1 MKFVSVILD
10 IPTQALD
17 APYAYAI
24 PSEAEAPVEDAS
36 EYSVQV
42 GCAVLVPLGA
52 RRAVGFVVGLKECE
66 PEELGIDP
74 ARVKP
79 IIRAVSRPY
88 FDEEG
93 AACAQWLS
101 ERYIAPLSSC
111 VRLFTPPGGVPRIVR
126 TAHGGWRLEAP
137 AVGEVDDRWV
147 VPGPELDA
155 FEPRKNAV
163 KQQAIIDALR
173 MGEMRVAELS
183 AQLGSISSTLKSLE
197 AKGVLSIEARR
208 RFCAER
214 GVADKDVGCFFITP
228 CAAKMTAIRKPL
240 GHEKSAVD
248 GAISFLEVYGLLSG
262 QIKKAVK
269 PEDAPSPRATSF
281 GIGWARTGGEAGAV
295 QQEESL
301 AVDGIDNVIRV
312 LEEIEDNRLPG
323 LRFFEGMACFG
334 GCIGGPL
341 SFENP
346 FIARNRIRK
355 LVLSL
360 PKVRPQDVVSP
371 EEISGMADEIFC
383 DKPLEPVKV
392 MQLGKDV
399 REALHNM
406 ERVEELSKKLPG
418 LDCGSCGS
426 PSCQA
431 LAEDIV
437 LGYASEMDCLVL
449 LKERLRQMAHQMVEM
464 SETTRK

>member
-1 MKFVSVILD
+1 MDRYYHSVTLD
-10 IPTQALD
+10 KD
-17 APYAYAI
+17 KC
-24 PSEAEAPVEDAS
+24 
-36 EYSVQV
+36 V
-42 GCAVLVPLGA
+42 GCTNCLKRCPTEAIRVRGGRAHIIDERCIDCGECIRVCEHHAKIANTNPLSA
-52 RRAVGFVVGLKECE
+52 INGFPYKIALPAPSLYGQFKNLRSISDVIEGLKMM
-66 PEELGIDP
+66 G
-74 ARVKP
+74 
-79 IIRAVSRPY
+79 RP
-88 FDEEG
+88 
-93 AACAQWLS
+93 LIS
-101 ERYIAPLSSC
+101 SSC
-111 VRLFTPPGGVPRIVR
+111 PAVVRLIQTRF
-126 TAHGGWRLEAP
+126 
-137 AVGEVDDRWV
+137 
-147 VPGPELDA
+147 PELIDNIVDVRSPMEVA
-155 FEPRKNAV
+155 AS
-163 KQQAIIDALR
+163 QARSEFAR
-173 MGEMRVAELS
+173 E
-183 AQLGSISSTLKSLE
+183 
-197 AKGVLSIEARR
+197 KGV
-208 RFCAER
+208 
-214 GVADKDVGCFFITP
+214 DPKDVGCFFITP

-437 LGYASEMDCLVL
+437 LGYATEMDCLVL

>member
-1 MKFVSVILD
+1 MDRYYHSVTLDKDKCVGCTNCLKRCPTEAIRVRGGRAHIIDERCIDCGECIRVCEHHAKIANTNPLSAINGFPYKIALPAPSLYGQFKNLRSIADVIEGLKMMGFDAVYEVARGADIVSV
-10 IPTQALD
+10 
-17 APYAYAI
+17 
-24 PSEAEAPVEDAS
+24 
-36 EYSVQV
+36 
-42 GCAVLVPLGA
+42 AVMERMKEPDCPRPL
-52 RRAVGFVVGLKECE
+52 
-66 PEELGIDP
+66 I
-74 ARVKP
+74 
-79 IIRAVSRPY
+79 S
-88 FDEEG
+88 
-93 AACAQWLS
+93 
-101 ERYIAPLSSC
+101 SSC
-111 VRLFTPPGGVPRIVR
+111 PAVVRLIQTRF
-126 TAHGGWRLEAP
+126 
-137 AVGEVDDRWV
+137 
-147 VPGPELDA
+147 PELIDNIVDVRSPMEVA
-155 FEPRKNAV
+155 AS
-163 KQQAIIDALR
+163 QARSEFAR
-173 MGEMRVAELS
+173 E
-183 AQLGSISSTLKSLE
+183 
-197 AKGVLSIEARR
+197 KGV
-208 RFCAER
+208 
-214 GVADKDVGCFFITP
+214 DPKDVGCFFITP

-262 QIKKAVK
+262 QIKKAGK
-269 PEDAPSPRATSF
+269 PENTPPPRATSF

-371 EEISGMADEIFC
+371 EEIPGMAEEIFF

-437 LGYASEMDCLVL
+437 LGYATEMDCLVL

>member
-1 MKFVSVILD
+1 MDRYYHSVTLDKDKCVGCTNCLKRCPTEAIRVRGGRAHIIDERCIDCGECIRVCEHHAKIANTNPLSAINGFPYKIALPAPSLYGQFKNLRSISDVIEGLKMMGFDAVYEVARGADIVSV
-10 IPTQALD
+10 
-17 APYAYAI
+17 
-24 PSEAEAPVEDAS
+24 
-36 EYSVQV
+36 
-42 GCAVLVPLGA
+42 AVMERMKEPDCPRPL
-52 RRAVGFVVGLKECE
+52 
-66 PEELGIDP
+66 I
-74 ARVKP
+74 
-79 IIRAVSRPY
+79 S
-88 FDEEG
+88 
-93 AACAQWLS
+93 
-101 ERYIAPLSSC
+101 SSC
-111 VRLFTPPGGVPRIVR
+111 PAVVRLIQTRF
-126 TAHGGWRLEAP
+126 
-137 AVGEVDDRWV
+137 
-147 VPGPELDA
+147 PELIDNIVDVRSPMEVA
-155 FEPRKNAV
+155 AS
-163 KQQAIIDALR
+163 QARSEFAR
-173 MGEMRVAELS
+173 E
-183 AQLGSISSTLKSLE
+183 
-197 AKGVLSIEARR
+197 KGV
-208 RFCAER
+208 
-214 GVADKDVGCFFITP
+214 DPKDVGCFFITP

-371 EEISGMADEIFC
+371 EEISGMADEIFG

-437 LGYASEMDCLVL
+437 LGYATEMDCLVL

>member
-1 MKFVSVILD
+1 MEKFIHSVTLDKDLCKGCINCIKRCPTEAIRVRGGRAHIIDERCIDCGECIRVCEHHAKIANTNPLSAINGFPYKIALPAPSLYGQFKNLRSISDVIEGLKMMGFDAVYEVARGADIVSV
-10 IPTQALD
+10 
-17 APYAYAI
+17 
-24 PSEAEAPVEDAS
+24 
-36 EYSVQV
+36 
-42 GCAVLVPLGA
+42 AVMERMKEPDCPRPL
-52 RRAVGFVVGLKECE
+52 
-66 PEELGIDP
+66 I
-74 ARVKP
+74 
-79 IIRAVSRPY
+79 S
-88 FDEEG
+88 
-93 AACAQWLS
+93 
-101 ERYIAPLSSC
+101 SSC
-111 VRLFTPPGGVPRIVR
+111 PAVVRLIQTRF
-126 TAHGGWRLEAP
+126 
-137 AVGEVDDRWV
+137 
-147 VPGPELDA
+147 PELIDNIVDVRSPMEVA
-155 FEPRKNAV
+155 AS
-163 KQQAIIDALR
+163 QARSEFAR
-173 MGEMRVAELS
+173 E
-183 AQLGSISSTLKSLE
+183 
-197 AKGVLSIEARR
+197 KGV
-208 RFCAER
+208 
-214 GVADKDVGCFFITP
+214 DPKDVGCFFITP

-360 PKVRPQDVVSP
+360 PKVRPQDVVSA

>member
-1 MKFVSVILD
+1 MDRYYHSVTLDKDKCVGCTNCLKRCPTEAIRVRGGRAHIIDERCIDCGECIRVCEHHAKIANTNPLSAINGFPYKIALPAPSLYGQFKNLRSISDVIEGLKMMGFDAVYEVARGADIVSV
-10 IPTQALD
+10 
-17 APYAYAI
+17 
-24 PSEAEAPVEDAS
+24 
-36 EYSVQV
+36 
-42 GCAVLVPLGA
+42 AVMERMKEPDCPRPL
-52 RRAVGFVVGLKECE
+52 
-66 PEELGIDP
+66 I
-74 ARVKP
+74 
-79 IIRAVSRPY
+79 S
-88 FDEEG
+88 
-93 AACAQWLS
+93 
-101 ERYIAPLSSC
+101 SSC
-111 VRLFTPPGGVPRIVR
+111 PAVVRLIQTRF
-126 TAHGGWRLEAP
+126 
-137 AVGEVDDRWV
+137 
-147 VPGPELDA
+147 PELIDNIVDVRSPMEVA
-155 FEPRKNAV
+155 AS
-163 KQQAIIDALR
+163 QARSEFAR
-173 MGEMRVAELS
+173 E
-183 AQLGSISSTLKSLE
+183 
-197 AKGVLSIEARR
+197 KGV
-208 RFCAER
+208 
-214 GVADKDVGCFFITP
+214 DPKDVGCFFITP

-406 ERVEELSKKLPG
+406 ERVEGLSKKLPG

-437 LGYASEMDCLVL
+437 LGYATEMDCLVL

>member
-1 MKFVSVILD
+1 MDRYYHSVTLDKDKCVGCTNCLKRCPTEAIRVRGGRAHIIDERCIDCGECIRVCEHHAKIANTNPLSAINGFPYKIALPAPSLYGQFKNLRSISDVIEGLKMMGFDAVYEVARGADIVSV
-10 IPTQALD
+10 
-17 APYAYAI
+17 
-24 PSEAEAPVEDAS
+24 
-36 EYSVQV
+36 
-42 GCAVLVPLGA
+42 AVMERMKEPDCPRPL
-52 RRAVGFVVGLKECE
+52 
-66 PEELGIDP
+66 I
-74 ARVKP
+74 
-79 IIRAVSRPY
+79 S
-88 FDEEG
+88 
-93 AACAQWLS
+93 
-101 ERYIAPLSSC
+101 SSC
-111 VRLFTPPGGVPRIVR
+111 PAVVRLIQTRF
-126 TAHGGWRLEAP
+126 
-137 AVGEVDDRWV
+137 
-147 VPGPELDA
+147 PELIDNIVDVRSPMEVA
-155 FEPRKNAV
+155 AS
-163 KQQAIIDALR
+163 QARSEFAR
-173 MGEMRVAELS
+173 E
-183 AQLGSISSTLKSLE
+183 
-197 AKGVLSIEARR
+197 KGV
-208 RFCAER
+208 
-214 GVADKDVGCFFITP
+214 DPKDVGCFFITP

-371 EEISGMADEIFC
+371 EEVSGMADEIFC

>member
-1 MKFVSVILD
+1 MDRYYHSVTLDKDKCVGCTNCLKRCPTEAIRVRGGRAHIIDERCIDCGECIRVCEHHAKIANTNPLSAINGFPYKIALPAPSLYGQFKNLRSISDVIEGLKMMGFDAVYEVARGADIVSV
-10 IPTQALD
+10 
-17 APYAYAI
+17 
-24 PSEAEAPVEDAS
+24 
-36 EYSVQV
+36 
-42 GCAVLVPLGA
+42 AVMERMKEPDCPRPL
-52 RRAVGFVVGLKECE
+52 
-66 PEELGIDP
+66 I
-74 ARVKP
+74 
-79 IIRAVSRPY
+79 S
-88 FDEEG
+88 
-93 AACAQWLS
+93 
-101 ERYIAPLSSC
+101 SSC
-111 VRLFTPPGGVPRIVR
+111 PAVVRLIQTRF
-126 TAHGGWRLEAP
+126 
-137 AVGEVDDRWV
+137 
-147 VPGPELDA
+147 PELIDNIVDVRSPMEVA
-155 FEPRKNAV
+155 AS
-163 KQQAIIDALR
+163 QARSEFAR
-173 MGEMRVAELS
+173 E
-183 AQLGSISSTLKSLE
+183 
-197 AKGVLSIEARR
+197 KGV
-208 RFCAER
+208 
-214 GVADKDVGCFFITP
+214 DPKDVGCFFITP

-269 PEDAPSPRATSF
+269 PEGAPPPRATSF

-437 LGYASEMDCLVL
+437 LGYATEMDCLVL

>member
-1 MKFVSVILD
+1 MDRYYHSVTLDKDKCVGCTNCLKRCPTEAIRVRGGRARIIDERCIDCGECIRVCEHHAKIANTNPLSAINGFPYKIALPAPSLYGQFKNLRSISDVIEGLKMMGFDAVYEVARGADIVSV
-10 IPTQALD
+10 
-17 APYAYAI
+17 
-24 PSEAEAPVEDAS
+24 
-36 EYSVQV
+36 
-42 GCAVLVPLGA
+42 AVMERMKEPDCPRPL
-52 RRAVGFVVGLKECE
+52 
-66 PEELGIDP
+66 I
-74 ARVKP
+74 
-79 IIRAVSRPY
+79 S
-88 FDEEG
+88 
-93 AACAQWLS
+93 
-101 ERYIAPLSSC
+101 SSC
-111 VRLFTPPGGVPRIVR
+111 PAVVRLIQTRF
-126 TAHGGWRLEAP
+126 
-137 AVGEVDDRWV
+137 
-147 VPGPELDA
+147 PELIDNIVDVRSPMEVA
-155 FEPRKNAV
+155 AS
-163 KQQAIIDALR
+163 QARSEFAR
-173 MGEMRVAELS
+173 E
-183 AQLGSISSTLKSLE
+183 
-197 AKGVLSIEARR
+197 KGV
-208 RFCAER
+208 
-214 GVADKDVGCFFITP
+214 DPKDVGCFFITP

>member
-1 MKFVSVILD
+1 MDRYYHSVTLDKDKCVGCTNCLKRCPTEAIRVRGGRAHIIDERCIDCGECIRVCEHHAKIANTNPLSAINGFPYKIALPAPSLYGQFKNLRSISDVIEGLKMMGFDAVYEVARGADIVSV
-10 IPTQALD
+10 
-17 APYAYAI
+17 
-24 PSEAEAPVEDAS
+24 
-36 EYSVQV
+36 
-42 GCAVLVPLGA
+42 AVMERMKEPDCPRPL
-52 RRAVGFVVGLKECE
+52 
-66 PEELGIDP
+66 I
-74 ARVKP
+74 
-79 IIRAVSRPY
+79 S
-88 FDEEG
+88 
-93 AACAQWLS
+93 
-101 ERYIAPLSSC
+101 SSC
-111 VRLFTPPGGVPRIVR
+111 PAVVRLIQTRF
-126 TAHGGWRLEAP
+126 
-137 AVGEVDDRWV
+137 
-147 VPGPELDA
+147 PELIDNIVDVRSPMEVA
-155 FEPRKNAV
+155 AS
-163 KQQAIIDALR
+163 QARSEFAR
-173 MGEMRVAELS
+173 E
-183 AQLGSISSTLKSLE
+183 
-197 AKGVLSIEARR
+197 KGV
-208 RFCAER
+208 
-214 GVADKDVGCFFITP
+214 DPKDVGCFFITP

-399 REALHNM
+399 REALNNM

-437 LGYASEMDCLVL
+437 LGYATEMDCLVL

>member
-1 MKFVSVILD
+1 MNKFHSVTLD
-10 IPTQALD
+10 VTKC
-17 APYAYAI
+17 
-24 PSEAEAPVEDAS
+24 
-36 EYSVQV
+36 V
-42 GCAVLVPLGA
+42 GCTACLKRCPTEA
-52 RRAVGFVVGLKECE
+52 IRIRERRARIIDERCIECGECIRICEHHAKVATTNPLSAINRYPYKIALPAPALYGQFKNLLAAAGIPAALKMMGFDYVCE
-66 PEELGIDP
+66 VAHGADI
-74 ARVKP
+74 
-79 IIRAVSRPY
+79 VSRAIMEKMKEP
-88 FDEEG
+88 DVP
-93 AACAQWLS
+93 
-101 ERYIAPLSSC
+101 RPLISSSC
-111 VRLFTPPGGVPRIVR
+111 PAVVRLIQTRF
-126 TAHGGWRLEAP
+126 
-137 AVGEVDDRWV
+137 
-147 VPGPELDA
+147 PELIDNIVDVRSPMEVA
-155 FEPRKNAV
+155 AS
-163 KQQAIIDALR
+163 QARSEFAR
-173 MGEMRVAELS
+173 E
-183 AQLGSISSTLKSLE
+183 
-197 AKGVLSIEARR
+197 KGV
-208 RFCAER
+208 
-214 GVADKDVGCFFITP
+214 DPKDVGCFFITP

-248 GAISFLEVYGLLSG
+248 GAMSFLEVYGLLSG

-371 EEISGMADEIFC
+371 EEISGMADEIIC

-437 LGYASEMDCLVL
+437 LGYATEMDCLVL

>member
-1 MKFVSVILD
+1 MDRYYHSVTLDKDKCVGCTNCLKRCPTEAIRVRGGRAHIIDERCIDCGECIRVCEHHAKIANTNPLSAINGFPYKIALPAPSLYGQFKNLRSISDVIEGLKMMGFDAVYEVARGADIVSV
-10 IPTQALD
+10 
-17 APYAYAI
+17 
-24 PSEAEAPVEDAS
+24 
-36 EYSVQV
+36 
-42 GCAVLVPLGA
+42 AVMERMKEPDCPRPL
-52 RRAVGFVVGLKECE
+52 
-66 PEELGIDP
+66 I
-74 ARVKP
+74 
-79 IIRAVSRPY
+79 S
-88 FDEEG
+88 
-93 AACAQWLS
+93 
-101 ERYIAPLSSC
+101 SSC
-111 VRLFTPPGGVPRIVR
+111 PAVVRLIQTRF
-126 TAHGGWRLEAP
+126 
-137 AVGEVDDRWV
+137 
-147 VPGPELDA
+147 PELIDNIVDVRSPMEVA
-155 FEPRKNAV
+155 AS
-163 KQQAIIDALR
+163 QARSEFAR
-173 MGEMRVAELS
+173 E
-183 AQLGSISSTLKSLE
+183 
-197 AKGVLSIEARR
+197 KGV
-208 RFCAER
+208 
-214 GVADKDVGCFFITP
+214 DPKDVGCFFITP

-418 LDCGSCGS
+418 LDCGSCAS

>member
-1 MKFVSVILD
+1 MDRYYHSVTLDKDKCVGCTNCLKRCPTEAIRVRGGRAHIIDERCIDCGECIRVCEHHAKIANTNPLSAINGFPYKIALPAPSLYGQFKNLRSINDVIEGLKMMGFDAVYEVARGADIVSV
-10 IPTQALD
+10 
-17 APYAYAI
+17 
-24 PSEAEAPVEDAS
+24 
-36 EYSVQV
+36 
-42 GCAVLVPLGA
+42 AVMERMKEPDCPRPL
-52 RRAVGFVVGLKECE
+52 
-66 PEELGIDP
+66 I
-74 ARVKP
+74 
-79 IIRAVSRPY
+79 S
-88 FDEEG
+88 
-93 AACAQWLS
+93 
-101 ERYIAPLSSC
+101 SSC
-111 VRLFTPPGGVPRIVR
+111 PAVVRLIQTRF
-126 TAHGGWRLEAP
+126 
-137 AVGEVDDRWV
+137 
-147 VPGPELDA
+147 PELIDNIVDVRSPMEVA
-155 FEPRKNAV
+155 AS
-163 KQQAIIDALR
+163 QARSEFAR
-173 MGEMRVAELS
+173 E
-183 AQLGSISSTLKSLE
+183 
-197 AKGVLSIEARR
+197 KGV
-208 RFCAER
+208 
-214 GVADKDVGCFFITP
+214 DPKDIGCFFITP

-262 QIKKAVK
+262 QIKKAKK
-269 PEDAPSPRATSF
+269 PDGAAQPRATSF

-360 PKVRPQDVVSP
+360 PRVRPEDVVPP
-371 EEISGMADEIFC
+371 EELRGLAEEIYF

-399 REALHNM
+399 REALQNM

-437 LGYASEMDCLVL
+437 LGYATEMDCLVL
-449 LKERLRQMAHQMVEM
+449 LKERLRQMARQMVEM
-464 SETTRK
+464 AETTRK